1 MTLGTRRPIA
11 RGVAS
16 AALLI
21 ATVTVLARLMGFAR
35 ILVFAR
41 TVGPSC
47 LGDTYYTANTL
58 PNIVF
63 DIVAG
68 GALSSLVVP
77 VLAAPV
83 ADGDQGSVDRIA
95 SALLTWAGSIL
106 VPVALVGALVVH
118 PMMRLLVGNG
128 HAGCS
133 AADEV
138 AVGARMLLV
147 FMPQIVLYGI
157 GVILAGI
164 LQAHRR
170 FLGPA
175 IGPLLSS
182 LVVAATYVL
191 FAAVSSRRETDLS
204 TLTRGHELILSVGTT
219 LGVVALV
226 LPLLLPTART
236 GVRLRPTYRFPK
248 GVAATVRRM
257 ALAGALVLGSQDL
270 ATAVVI
276 RLTNA
281 QGSAG
286 AVVLYNLAW
295 TVFLLPWAVLAVP
308 LATSAFPGLTAS
320 WQRNDGER
328 YAATTASTIRVLL
341 VAVAG
346 AAAMMVVT
354 AGPASRVVV
363 LGAPGG
369 AAPVV
374 LARGLVCFAP
384 GLLGYGLMAL
394 LSRALYAQGNARTP
408 AIATAAGWAVAIV
421 VDIVLV
427 TAVPASWAVAAV
439 GVGSSVGLSLT
450 ALWMLVALRQS
461 AGSAALADAGRST
474 VAAAAGVAVS
484 VSVGALLVGA
494 FPSRGVAQNLAG
506 VVVLAALV
514 GVLHLAVVQAL
525 DRPTVRLIATR
536 VRWRRA

>member
-1 MTLGTRRPIA
+1 VNDGTRRPSP
-11 RGVAS
+11 RGIAS

-21 ATVTVLARLMGFAR
+21 ASVTVLARLLGFAR
-35 ILVFAR
+35 VIVFAR

-77 VLAAPV
+77 VLAGPV
-83 ADGDQGSVDRIA
+83 SLGDRAGVDRIT
-95 SALLTWAGSIL
+95 SALLTWGASIL
-106 VPVALVGALVVH
+106 VPVAIVGAFLVH

-128 HAGCS
+128 RPGCS
-133 AADEV
+133 AAAEV
-138 AVGARMLLV
+138 AVGSRMLLV
-147 FMPQIVLYGI
+147 FMPQVVLYGLA
-157 GVILAGI
+157 VILVGV

-175 IGPLLSS
+175 FGPLLSS
-182 LVVAATYVL
+182 LVVASTYGIY
-191 FAAVSSRRETDLS
+191 AAVSSRRETDLS
-204 TLTRGHELILSVGTT
+204 TLTRTHELILSVGTT
-219 LGVVALV
+219 IGVLCLA

-236 GVRLRPTYRFPK
+236 GVRLRPTYRFPP

-257 ALAGALVLGSQDL
+257 AISGALVLGSQDV
-270 ATAVVI
+270 ASAVVI

-281 QGSAG
+281 RGSAG

-295 TVFLLPWAVLAVP
+295 TVIGLPWAVLAVP

-320 WQRNDGER
+320 WQRQDTDQ
-328 YAATTASTIRVLL
+328 YAATTASGVRVL
-341 VAVAG
+341 VVVVAG
-346 AAAMMVVT
+346 AAAVLAAA

-374 LARGLVCFAP
+374 LARSLVAFAP
-384 GLLGYGLMAL
+384 GLVGYALMAL

-408 AIATAAGWAVAIV
+408 ALATACGWAIAIV
-421 VDIVLV
+421 VDVILV
-427 TAVPASWAVAAV
+427 AAVSPAWTVAAV
-439 GVGSSVGLSLT
+439 GVGSSVGLSVS
-450 ALWMLVALRQS
+450 AGWMLYAVARS
-461 AGSAALADAGRST
+461 AGRSCLAGLRRS
-474 VAAAAGVAVS
+474 AAAAVAGVVCAVTA
-484 VSVGALLVGA
+484 GGL
-494 FPSRGVAQNLAG
+494 LAG
-506 VVVLAALV
+506 VVQGRGVAHNLAAIAAVAALAV
-514 GVLHLAVVQAL
+514 GLHLAVVSAL
-525 DRPTVRLIATR
+525 DRPTVSLIATR
-536 VRWRRA
+536 GPWRRA

>member
-1 MTLGTRRPIA
+1 MTIGSRRPVT

-21 ATVTVLARLMGFAR
+21 ATVTVMARLMGFAR
-35 ILVFAR
+35 IIVFAR

-83 ADGDQGSVDRIA
+83 ADGDQHSVDRIA

-106 VPVALVGALVVH
+106 VPVALVGALLVH
-118 PMMRLLVGNG
+118 PMMRLLVGDG

-157 GVILAGI
+157 GVILAGV

-175 IGPLLSS
+175 LGPLLSS
-182 LVVAATYVL
+182 LVVAAAYTL

-204 TLTRGHELILSVGTT
+204 TLTRSHELILSVGTT

-226 LPLLLPTART
+226 LPLLVPTART
-236 GVRLRPTYRFPK
+236 GVRLRPTYRFPD

-257 ALAGALVLGSQDL
+257 ALAGALVLGSQDI

-281 QGSAG
+281 QGSTG

-295 TVFLLPWAVLAVP
+295 TVFLLPWAVARRTTGDQRLPGVDLE
-308 LATSAFPGLTAS
+308 LATRRRGAV
-320 WQRNDGER
+320 RRHDGQHDP
-328 YAATTASTIRVLL
+328 
-341 VAVAG
+341 G
-346 AAAMMVVT
+346 AARRGGRCGRDDGGDGRTGVPRRGPRGARGSGTGGPVPRPGVLR
-354 AGPASRVVV
+354 AGPAGLRPDGAAVSSAVRAGRRPHARVRHRR
-363 LGAPGG
+363 GMGRRDRRRHRPGG
-369 AAPVV
+369 GRPGG
-374 LARGLVCFAP
+374 LGGGRGRDRDAR
-384 GLLGYGLMAL
+384 
-394 LSRALYAQGNARTP
+394 
-408 AIATAAGWAVAIV
+408 
-421 VDIVLV
+421 
-427 TAVPASWAVAAV
+427 
-439 GVGSSVGLSLT
+439 
-450 ALWMLVALRQS
+450 S
-461 AGSAALADAGRST
+461 A
-474 VAAAAGVAVS
+474 
-484 VSVGALLVGA
+484 
-494 FPSRGVAQNLAG
+494 
-506 VVVLAALV
+506 
-514 GVLHLAVVQAL
+514 
-525 DRPTVRLIATR
+525 
-536 VRWRRA
+536 

>member
-1 MTLGTRRPIA
+1 VTPGSRRPIA
-11 RGVAS
+11 QGVAS

-21 ATVTVLARLMGFAR
+21 AAVTVLARLMGFAR
-35 ILVFAR
+35 VIVFAR

-83 ADGDQGSVDRIA
+83 ADGDQTAVDRIA

-106 VPVALVGALVVH
+106 VPVALVGAFLVH

-133 AADEV
+133 AAAEV

-147 FMPQIVLYGI
+147 FLPQIVLYGI

-175 IGPLLSS
+175 LGPLLSS
-182 LVVAATYVL
+182 LVVVGAYSL

-226 LPLLLPTART
+226 LPLLVPTARI
-236 GVRLRPTYRFPK
+236 GVRLRPTYRFPD
-248 GVAATVRRM
+248 GVSAIVWRM
-257 ALAGALVLGSQDL
+257 ALSGALVLGSQDL

-295 TVFLLPWAVLAVP
+295 TVFVLPWAVLAVP

-320 WQRNDGER
+320 WQRGDGER
-328 YAATTASTIRVLL
+328 YAATTASTVRVLL
-341 VAVAG
+341 VAVAA

-384 GLLGYGLMAL
+384 GLLAYSLMAL
-394 LSRALYAQGNARTP
+394 LSRALYAQGDARSP
-408 AIATAAGWAVAIV
+408 AFATAAGWLVAIV

-427 TAVPASWAVAAV
+427 AALPATWAVAAV
-439 GVGSSVGLSLT
+439 GIGSSVGLSL
-450 ALWMLVALRQS
+450 AAGWMLLILRRS
-461 AGSAALADAGRST
+461 AGSQSLAGTRRSSL
-474 VAAAAGVAVS
+474 AAAVGVVVS
-484 VSVGALLVGA
+484 ISLGALVAGA
-494 FPSRGVAQNLAG
+494 FPSGGVAHNLVV

-514 GVLHLAVVQAL
+514 GVAYLAVVQAL
-525 DRPTVRLIATR
+525 DRSTVRLIATR